1 VTNDLGR
8 CRSLAAQQPAE
19 LTDNAIGA
27 GGRASIQMNVLTGQ
41 RSTPTISAAMPIGLE
56 SADAATQQ
64 DALELLDMT
73 GGGGHR
79 LKDSSSH
86 V

>member
-1 VTNDLGR
+1 
-8 CRSLAAQQPAE
+8 
-19 LTDNAIGA
+19 
-27 GGRASIQMNVLTGQ
+27 MNVLTGQ

-73 GGGGHR
+73 GGGGHG